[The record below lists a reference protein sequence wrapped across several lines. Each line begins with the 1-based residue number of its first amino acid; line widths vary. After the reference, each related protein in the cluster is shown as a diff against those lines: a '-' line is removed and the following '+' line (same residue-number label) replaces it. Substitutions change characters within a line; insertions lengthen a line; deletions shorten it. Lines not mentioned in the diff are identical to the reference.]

1 MLVDNILRYTIWKSR
16 GQDVSKLWN
25 SMEGNERIKSH
36 EGGITKTY
44 LEFQGVKNIEITG
57 VSHQK

>member
-1 MLVDNILRYTIWKSR
+1 MINFLSNTNGKSR